1 MQKLQA
7 SSTPSQ
13 EVSQIENSD
22 PWTKV
27 HTSQLNH
34 NKNLPRNWYEKHFSL
49 MEIEAG
55 SFLEKLVKTLSSRDL
70 VDPVG
75 IWLVGGTGAGKTHI
89 LLSLFNHISGLYY
102 TRFNGL
108 NGNVKFWSYGDL
120 VATIQQDP
128 NNFDLLHKIRSA
140 EFLFIDDIGATKGSE
155 FIQGKIYSIFN
166 YRLEQDLPTF
176 VTTNLSSEDIKKEF
190 GERMLSRI
198 KESSAWIELKEFK
211 DRRTNIFK
219 NNMSKYRHLTEVK

>member
-7 SSTPSQ
+7 SSTPLQ
-13 EVSQIENSD
+13 EEIQNEEID
-22 PWTKV
+22 PWIKV
-27 HTSQLNH
+27 HTSQSNQ
-34 NKNLPRNWYEKHFSL
+34 NKNLPLKWFEKHFSL
-49 MEIEAG
+49 MEIESG

-75 IWLVGGTGAGKTHI
+75 IWFVGGTGAGKTHI

-102 TRFNGL
+102 SKHQAL
-108 NGNVKFWSYGDL
+108 NGNIKFWSYGDL

-128 NNFDLLHKIRSA
+128 NNFELLQKIRGA
-140 EFLFIDDIGATKGSE
+140 AFLFIDDIGATKGSE

-198 KESSAWIELKEFK
+198 KESSAWVELKEFK

-219 NNMSKYRHLTEVK
+219 NNMTKYRHLMEAK